1 MRQLAAILFAD
12 MTGYTAVMQENEQ
25 LASTR
30 RKRLKEVLD
39 LSIPQFNG
47 KVLQYYGDG
56 SLSIFSSAIDSVRS
70 AIAVQQLLQQEPVV
84 PVRIGIHSG
93 DVNIEDEAI
102 YGDGVNLASRIESL
116 AVPGGIFVSEKVFD
130 EIRNQENIL
139 TREMGYFEFKNVKQP
154 VRVFAIANPGIA
166 VPTREELKGKT
177 QPTRNRLAVLPF
189 VNMSSDPDNEYFSD
203 GITEELLNALAKVD
217 DLKVTSR
224 TSAFAFKGKQADIRD
239 IAIQLNVDK
248 VLEGSVRKSGNRVRI
263 TAQLINAA
271 DGYHIWSE
279 VYDRN
284 LTDIF
289 ELQDEISGIIASRL
303 QENLSNDQ
311 KKEPLTK
318 AVTVNITAYTYYL
331 KGLHYWNKLTP
342 ADILKAIEFYER
354 AIDIEPT
361 YAQAYA
367 MAACAYSMMG
377 SRGQMMPDKAFE
389 VAHRYADKSMELND
403 TIAESHIAK
412 ANAYMLYD
420 WKWKEACEALEKAI
434 ELNPAA
440 IEAYQLRGF
449 YNIIFGKTER
459 AVQLL
464 EQAEQIDPLSPA
476 VSLTLGS
483 VYAFAHRYDDA
494 IKQAD
499 KLLEINPEMRGA
511 IDLKGWAT
519 GLKGEWGDALLLFT
533 EVHRLT
539 NHPLKGLMGL
549 AFAYGKLGQRED
561 ALLCIQKMEQLQRDE
576 PNAVIDID
584 LAIAWLG
591 LDDLEKHFYYVN
603 QCIDKRIGPLSYFLE
618 YPVYDG
624 IKNDQRYK
632 EAKIR
637 MGLTGSCNRVAERI
651 VTH

>member
-12 MTGYTAVMQENEQ
+12 MTGYTAVMQQNEQ
-25 LASTR
+25 LARTR

-39 LSIPQFNG
+39 ICIPQFNG

-56 SLSIFSSAIDSVRS
+56 SLSIFSSAIDSVHS
-70 AIAVQQLLQQEPVV
+70 AIAIQQMLQQEPVV
-84 PVRIGIHSG
+84 PVRIGIHTG
-93 DVNIEDEAI
+93 DVNIEEEAI

-139 TREMGYFEFKNVKQP
+139 TREMGYFEFKNVKLP
-154 VRVFAIANPGIA
+154 IRVFAIANSGIV
-166 VPTREELKGKT
+166 VPSREELKGKT

-224 TSAFAFKGKQADIRD
+224 TSAFAFKGKNIDIRD

-248 VLEGSVRKSGNRVRI
+248 ILEGSVRKSGNRVRI

-279 VYDRN
+279 AYDRD

-289 ELQDEISGIIASRL
+289 AVQDEISGIIASSLRK
-303 QENLSNDQ
+303 NLLAHQ
-311 KKEPLTK
+311 AQVPLVK
-318 AVTVNITAYTYYL
+318 AATNNITAYTYYL

-342 ADILKAIEFYER
+342 ADVLKAIEFFEQ
-354 AIDIEPT
+354 AIAVEPS
-361 YAQAYA
+361 YAHAYA
-367 MAACAYSMMG
+367 MAASAYSMMG
-377 SRGQMMPDKAFE
+377 ARGQMMPDKAFE
-389 VAHRYADKSMELND
+389 FVHRYANKAMELDD
-403 TIAESHIAK
+403 TIAESYIAK
-412 ANAYMLYD
+412 ANVFLLYE
-420 WKWKEACEALEKAI
+420 WKWDEAREALEKAI
-434 ELNPAA
+434 DLNPAA
-440 IEAYQLRGF
+440 TEAYQLLGF
-449 YNIIFGKTER
+449 YNIIVGKKEK

-464 EQAEQIDPLSPA
+464 EHAEQIDPLSPS
-476 VSLTLGS
+476 VTLTLGS
-483 VYAFAHRYDDA
+483 IYTFAHRFDDA

-499 KLLEINPEMRGA
+499 KLLEMNPQMRGA
-511 IDLKGWAT
+511 LEMKAWSIGMT
-519 GLKGEWGDALLLFT
+519 GRWDEALLLFK

-549 AFAYGKLGQRED
+549 AFAYGTLGQSEE
-561 ALLCIQKMEQLQRDE
+561 ALLCIQKMEQLQREE
-576 PNAVIDID
+576 PNSVIDID
-584 LAIAWLG
+584 LAMAWLG
-591 LDDLEKHFYYVN
+591 LGDLDKHFYHVN

-618 YPVYDG
+618 YPVYDSL
-624 IKNDQRYK
+624 KNDPRYK
-632 EAKIR
+632 EAKTR
-637 MGLTGSCNRVAERI
+637 MGLLSN
-651 VTH
+651 